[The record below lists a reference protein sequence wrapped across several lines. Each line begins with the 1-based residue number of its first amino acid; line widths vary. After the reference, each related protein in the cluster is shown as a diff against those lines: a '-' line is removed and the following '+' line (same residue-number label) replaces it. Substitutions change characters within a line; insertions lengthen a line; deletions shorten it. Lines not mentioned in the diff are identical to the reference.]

1 MLNNFLVILFSTIY
15 LFLLNKFL
23 ISKNIC
29 LDQVTKNEKHKKLAH
44 LSLVPLSG
52 SFFLAPIIILLF
64 YKISMFFVLFSL
76 LMIGIGLLSDL
87 KLISSP
93 KKRFLFQFLVLVL
106 FVYFLS
112 DLKIDFRIEMVNVIM
127 NNNLIRI
134 IIISF
139 FFLVLLN
146 GYNFIDGVNNLA
158 SLNILIILIFCLIL
172 SVNYQKDL
180 LTDSLLILIL
190 CNIVFVTFNFF
201 GKSFLGD
208 GGVYGLSFLVGFV
221 LIYLSLISDEISPY
235 FVAHL
240 LWYPAFENLFS
251 IIRRSFNN
259 KKNYL
264 ADNNHLHQLLF
275 RLFSKKKIFDKKYLT
290 SSFTG
295 ILINF
300 YLIFFYVIGFYY
312 YSETKIQIL
321 LIGINIFIYIF
332 LYTFLKRKYFN

>member
-158 SLNILIILIFCLIL
+158 SLNILIVLIFCLIL

-190 CNIVFVTFNFF
+190 CNTVFVTFNFF

-208 GGVYGLSFLVGFV
+208 GGGIWVKFFSWFCF
-221 LIYLSLISDEISPY
+221 D
-235 FVAHL
+235 
-240 LWYPAFENLFS
+240 LF
-251 IIRRSFNN
+251 I
-259 KKNYL
+259 
-264 ADNNHLHQLLF
+264 
-275 RLFSKKKIFDKKYLT
+275 
-290 SSFTG
+290 
-295 ILINF
+295 INF
-300 YLIFFYVIGFYY
+300 
-312 YSETKIQIL
+312 
-321 LIGINIFIYIF
+321 
-332 LYTFLKRKYFN
+332 

>member
-1 MLNNFLVILFSTIY
+1 MMLNNFVVILFSTIY
-15 LFLLNKFL
+15 LFLLNKIL
-23 ISKNIC
+23 ITKNIC
-29 LDQVTKNEKHKKLAH
+29 LDQVTKKEKHKQLAY
-44 LSLVPLSG
+44 LSSVPLSG
-52 SFFLAPIIILLF
+52 SFFLAPIVIFLF
-64 YKISMFFVLFSL
+64 YKISIFFVLFCLS
-76 LMIGIGLLSDL
+76 MIGIGLLSDF
-87 KLISSP
+87 KLIVSP

-112 DLKIDFRIEMVNVIM
+112 DLKIDLRIEMLNIIM

-146 GYNFIDGVNNLA
+146 GYNFIDGINNLA
-158 SLNILIILIFCLIL
+158 SLNILIVLIFCYLL
-172 SVNYQKDL
+172 SDNYQKEL

-190 CNIVFVTFNFF
+190 CNIVFVAFNFF
-201 GKSFLGD
+201 GKNFLGD

-221 LIYLSLISDEISPY
+221 LIYLSLISNEISPY
-235 FVAHL
+235 FIAHL

-251 IIRRSFNN
+251 IVRRSFSK

-275 RLFSKKKIFDKKYLT
+275 RLLSNKNFFNKKYLT

-300 YLIFFYVIGFYY
+300 YLFF
-312 YSETKIQIL
+312 
-321 LIGINIFIYIF
+321 F
-332 LYTFLKRKYFN
+332 LYNRLLLLFRNKNSNIINRF